1 MRGSSKALL
10 DVGTECLELVIEK
23 KLQREKGV
31 EKPDARSALL
41 GLFQQFR
48 LLAFKINDSL
58 VEVSIR
64 NNTDLRI

>member
-1 MRGSSKALL
+1 
-10 DVGTECLELVIEK
+10 VIEK
-23 KLQREKGV
+23 KLQSEEKGV

-64 NNTDLRI
+64 NDTDLRI